1 MGETLRVNIS
11 LPKAVVEEMR
21 KLILPRK
28 RSEFIAQATKEKLDL
43 LKQQK
48 VLEMSAGKWSDQNH
62 PKLNTQ
68 EDMNLYLRETR
79 GNYEARLER
88 YSASND

>member
-21 KLILPRK
+21 KLVLPRK
-28 RSEFIAQATKEKLDL
+28 RSEFIAQATREKLDL

-48 VLEMSAGKWSDQNH
+48 VLETSAGKWSDQNH

-68 EDMNLYLRETR
+68 EEMNLYLRETR